1 MRFPQRLRAIEE
13 CTYWYYLATVQLEKI
28 TDKRSSEPRRGYDD
42 ACGTAHGLELVG
54 DRWALLVMREL
65 MLGPR
70 RFSDLKRDLPGISAN
85 VLKQRLD
92 ELEGRG
98 LVAKV
103 RLPPPAA
110 RDAYGATDWGLEIE
124 PVLQTLGRFAA
135 RSPGHDPTLPLSPV
149 SLMMSFRTMID
160 RDKAQGFDGRI
171 GILNGEDG
179 FVVTVRDQ
187 RLEVVRGPATG
198 VEATIVGAPE
208 QFAAVVYGGAPA
220 DGLAIKGDEGLGRRF
235 LTLFTL
241 PPKVEMPG

>member
-1 MRFPQRLRAIEE
+1 M
-13 CTYWYYLATVQLEKI
+13 QLENV
-28 TDKRSSEPRRGYDD
+28 TNKRRSEPRRGYGD
-42 ACGTAHGLELVG
+42 ACGTAHGLELIG

-65 MLGPR
+65 LLGPR

-98 LVAKV
+98 LLRQV

-110 RDAYGATDWGLEIE
+110 RDAYQATPWGLEIE
-124 PVLQTLGRFAA
+124 PVIQELGRFAA

-160 RDKAQGFDGRI
+160 RDKARGFAGRV
-171 GILNGEDG
+171 GFLFGEES
-179 FVVTVRDQ
+179 FLVTVADQ
-187 RLEVVRGPATG
+187 RLTVVRGPLEDAQ
-198 VEATIVGAPE
+198 ATITSVPE
-208 QFAAVVYGGAPA
+208 AVAAVVYGGAPA
-220 DGLAIKGDEGLGRRF
+220 KGLAFGGDEVLARRF

-241 PPKVEMPG
+241 PPKVETARAAS